1 MCNCEGTGKKSYTER
16 RERRERRERKGQM
29 NNNYESEQM
38 EKYRIARGNLVDTV
52 DEFNQLK
59 EATNQILFKKMLR
72 LAERKENYLDEHV
85 FKAVLED
92 TEIKFDEADNISI
105 CSTDVKKVEFDFYL
119 RGQKIKDAII
129 FYEALKTIEKRIL
142 ELNDKT
148 IKNSAYSDFFK
159 KLNKVILE
167 FASI

>member
-1 MCNCEGTGKKSYTER
+1 MCNCEETGKKSYTER
-16 RERRERRERKGQM
+16 REREGQM

>member
-1 MCNCEGTGKKSYTER
+1 MCNCEGTGKKSYT
-16 RERRERRERKGQM
+16 ERRERRERKGQM

-52 DEFNQLK
+52 DEFNRLK
-59 EATNQILFKKMLR
+59 ETTNQILFNKMLH

-85 FKAVLED
+85 FKGVLGD
-92 TEIKFDEADNISI
+92 TEIKFDEEDTISI

-119 RGQKIKDAII
+119 RGKKIKDAII
-129 FYEALKTIEKRIL
+129 FYEALKTTEKRIL
-142 ELNDKT
+142 ELSDKT
-148 IKNSAYSDFFK
+148 LKNSTYSDFFK
-159 KLNKVILE
+159 KLEIAILE

>member
-1 MCNCEGTGKKSYTER
+1 MCNCEETGKKSYTER
-16 RERRERRERKGQM
+16 REREGQM

-105 CSTDVKKVEFDFYL
+105 CSTDVKDVEVDFYL

>member
-1 MCNCEGTGKKSYTER
+1 MCNCEETGKKSYTER
-16 RERRERRERKGQM
+16 REREGQM

-38 EKYRIARGNLVDTV
+38 VKYRIARGNLVDIV